1 MGALVLF
8 LLIIACSIQS
18 LVEHRDA
25 VDYIEEDEL
34 SEDESEEF

>member
-18 LVEHRDA
+18 LVERRDD
-25 VDYIEEDEL
+25 VDYIEEDE
-34 SEDESEEF
+34 SEEDSEES